1 MKKELMTKIGKIVG
15 DILLYA
21 FLLLGVFAV
30 VITLASKKGTDGAA
44 EIFGYQM
51 RIISSDSMAPC
62 DQTDVSQFE
71 IGSLPLRSMVF
82 VEVIPQEETDQWY
95 RDLKVGDVLTFRYV
109 YTRQVTITH
118 RITSIV
124 EKETGGFLIQLEGDN
139 KNADAQQ
146 LTQIID
152 TSIAENTNYVIG
164 KVVGQSRAL
173 GFVTS
178 LLQEPV
184 GLVLIIIVPCLIII
198 VLEILRIISV
208 LGADRK
214 KKEQH
219 EKQQKDQELEELR
232 RRLAQLEQQA
242 QPPVDT
248 QASEEITQEEC
259 SKGQPEEQ
267 PQEEQSQEQQKEEER
282 SEEKAQE
289 QLEVDTAEDTPVA

>member
-1 MKKELMTKIGKIVG
+1 MKKEPMTKIGKIVAN
-15 DILLYA
+15 ILLYA

-30 VITLASKKGTDGAA
+30 VITLSAKKGTDGAA
-44 EIFGYQM
+44 EVFGYQM

-71 IGSLPLRSMVF
+71 IGSLPLRSMIF
-82 VEVIPQEETDQWY
+82 VKVMPQEETDQWY

-118 RITSIV
+118 RITSIE
-124 EKETGGFLIQLEGDN
+124 EKTTGGFLIQLEGDN

-152 TSIAENTNYVIG
+152 TSIVENTNYVIG

-214 KKEQH
+214 KKEQQ

-248 QASEEITQEEC
+248 QTSEEMTREEC
-259 SKGQPEEQ
+259 SEGQPEEQ

-282 SEEKAQE
+282 SEEKAEE
-289 QLEVDTAEDTPVA
+289 QLEVDTAEDTPIA